1 MATSGYGGE
10 GPVLMAVGW
19 TECTIGVIVIGL
31 RLYGASKRAGEI
43 RWDFIWIA
51 LAGVFGLASQ
61 ATFAVSNWYGMGNH
75 MNRLTYPQI
84 TMSLKWIWISI
95 FIGLV
100 GLTFAKWAIIALL
113 LQVQLPTQVKRRM
126 FLWSLGILLAIVCV
140 VQFVLSFTQCI
151 PAQRLWN
158 PRMSGSCPGATR
170 ALYFGFF
177 QGASGAAIDVI
188 LALYP
193 ISIVWNLQ
201 ASVKMKVGFCL
212 LMAGGII
219 PAAAGTVKAVMLDF
233 LRKPNDI
240 TYEFAPFMTWAAT
253 ELWLI
258 IILGSIPPLRPLF
271 VRLFRKA
278 ASTINSGNGS
288 RGPATLGRTGGS
300 VPLQSVSKST
310 RTNTIVHDKKGVHT
324 YTSNIMSN
332 ADNSSEEDILRDN
345 SANMG
350 HIVMT
355 HEYAVETAKRQSS
368 VGGRRPAAIE
378 IANDHEHRTHYPY
391 RSQYT
396 P

>member
-1 MATSGYGGE
+1 MATSGYGGK

-19 TECTIGVIVIGL
+19 TECTLGVIVIGL

-51 LAGVFGLASQ
+51 LAGIFGLASQ
-61 ATFAVSNWYGMGNH
+61 ATFTVSNWYGMGNH
-75 MNRLTYPQI
+75 MKNLTYAQI
-84 TMSLKWIWISI
+84 VQSLKWVWISI

-113 LQVQLPTQVKRRM
+113 LQVQLPTQVKRRA
-126 FLWSLGILLAIVCV
+126 FLWSLGVILGVVCI
-140 VQFVLSFTQCI
+140 VQFVLSFTQCR
-151 PAQRLWN
+151 PASKLWN
-158 PRMSGSCPGATR
+158 PRLPGSCPGPTG

-177 QGASGAAIDVI
+177 QGASGATIDVV

-201 ASVKMKVGFCL
+201 ASMKMKVGFCL

-240 TYEFAPFMTWAAT
+240 TYEFAPFMTWATT

-288 RGPATLGRTGGS
+288 RGGALTLRRTAGS
-300 VPLQSVSKST
+300 VPLQSFSKSQ
-310 RTNTIVHDKKGVHT
+310 RSNHPVHDKKGVHT
-324 YTSNIMSN
+324 YNSNIMSN
-332 ADNSSEEDILRDN
+332 ADDSEEDILRDN
-345 SANMG
+345 SAHMG

-355 HEYAVETAKRQSS
+355 HEYAVESAKRRSS
-368 VGGRRPAAIE
+368 GSGRRPKDLE
-378 IANDHEHRTHYPY
+378 IQKDEDHRTHYP
-391 RSQYT
+391 
-396 P
+396 

>member
-1 MATSGYGGE
+1 MVASGYGGE

-19 TECTIGVIVIGL
+19 TECTLGVITIGL
-31 RLYGASKRAGEI
+31 RLYGASKRAGQI
-43 RWDFIWIA
+43 RWDFLWIA

-61 ATFAVSNWYGMGNH
+61 ATFAVANWYGMGNH
-75 MNRLTYPQI
+75 MRNLTYPQI
-84 TMSLKWIWISI
+84 VLSLKWVWISI
-95 FIGLV
+95 FLGLI

-113 LQVQLPTQVKRRM
+113 LQVQLPTQVKRRI
-126 FLWSLGILLAIVCV
+126 FLWSLAVLLGGVCI
-140 VQFVLSFTQCI
+140 VQFVLSFTQCV
-151 PAQRLWN
+151 PAARLWN
-158 PRMSGSCPGATR
+158 PRMPGVCPGATR

-177 QGASGAAIDVI
+177 QGASGVAIDVI

-201 ASVKMKVGFCL
+201 ASLKMKIGFCL

-219 PAAAGTVKAVMLDF
+219 PAAAGTVKAIMLDF

-278 ASTINSGNGS
+278 ASTLGSVSAS
-288 RGPATLGRTGGS
+288 RGPGTIGRTAGS
-300 VPLQSVSKST
+300 VPLQSMTKSAQNHT
-310 RTNTIVHDKKGVHT
+310 ANEKKSNVNT
-324 YTSNIMSN
+324 YTSNVMSN
-332 ADNSSEEDILRDN
+332 LDDSEEDMLRSN
-345 SANMG
+345 GANMG
-350 HIVMT
+350 QIVMT
-355 HEYAVETAKRQSS
+355 HEYAVESAKRQST
-368 VGGRRPAAIE
+368 GGTRPSDLDIVQDE
-378 IANDHEHRTHYPY
+378 DHRTHYPY
-391 RSQYT
+391 SSRYT